1 MRILIAIII
10 AILTA
15 LLGVGHPVEEVS
27 VTPTEPVVK
36 AETAVMENGM
46 IRPKR

>member
-15 LLGVGHPVEEVS
+15 LLGVGYPVEEVNATTKEL
-27 VTPTEPVVK
+27 VGK
-36 AETAVMENGM
+36 AERAAAEESGKLN
-46 IRPKR
+46 